1 MLKPTCVSGAVCFL
15 FTCLAH
21 FSPAQA
27 RTPETGSED
36 RKELMDALR
45 GPCERD
51 LKQKVIFKV
60 ERLEVVGN
68 WAIARVT
75 PLRPDSQPIN
85 YSKTKYR
92 TLVEEGAFDAM
103 GEALLKQKNGRWSVV
118 EWRFGATDTEVD
130 LWRTKHRLPAAL
142 LQ

>member
-1 MLKPTCVSGAVCFL
+1 MLKYTRVTGAVCFL
-15 FTCLAH
+15 CICLAH
-21 FSPAQA
+21 LSPAQA
-27 RTPETGSED
+27 RTPEAGSAD

-45 GPCERD
+45 EPCERD

-60 ERLEVVGN
+60 EQLKVVGD
-68 WAIARVT
+68 WAFARVT

-92 TLVEEGAFDAM
+92 TLVEEGVFDAM
-103 GEALLKQKNGRWSVV
+103 GEALLKQKGGRWSVV

-130 LWRTKHRLPAAL
+130 LWRTKYRLPAAL